1 MSGTTDPFAPPFTAT
16 FGASAVTA
24 QTITNLKVAT
34 ITAQRVGVAFT
45 VSGTF
50 QTTASLIY
58 TDDKG
63 TSAISVP
70 ETFTFS
76 FVHPGYKAVGTQTL
90 TVGVPGGVSTKSNV
104 FKVVKA

>member
-1 MSGTTDPFAPPFTAT
+1 MSGTADPFTPTFTVA

-50 QTTASLIY
+50 QITASLIY

-76 FVHPGYKAVGTQTL
+76 FVRPGYKVVGTQTL
-90 TVGVPGGVSTKSNV
+90 TVGVAGGVSAKSNA
-104 FKVVKA
+104 FRVVKA